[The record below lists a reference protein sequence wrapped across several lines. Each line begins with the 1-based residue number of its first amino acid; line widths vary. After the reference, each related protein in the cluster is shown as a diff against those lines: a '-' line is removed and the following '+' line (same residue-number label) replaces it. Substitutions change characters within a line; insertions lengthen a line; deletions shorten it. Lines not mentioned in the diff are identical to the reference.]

1 MQVDPKTKSELM
13 GMGFSEA
20 EIAEAAKEVEFEE
33 KTGHPAATNPMAQSA
48 PTMFSYKPDENLIK
62 WQLDLSE
69 LMERAEHILRG
80 DTLKF
85 VEGHQIWVR
94 PKNEDDQ
101 IINDCG
107 IQEVMRSL
115 AMYINR
121 NTILS
126 NYDEATI
133 REKVYDFGRELSNLF
148 FMKYEVFGWYPNI
161 KEDDTAEQKMQ
172 KMKSALEKRK
182 NYYMLVREMV
192 DIVHSAYLRALHGG
206 ERQSLREARQVTQ
219 TEPLLGHTGAGGM
232 NFNIN
237 PQRQERSL
245 INPMRLIKGKYV

>member
-1 MQVDPKTKSELM
+1 MQVDDKTRKELM
-13 GMGFSEA
+13 GMGFSDA
-20 EIAEAAKEVEFEE
+20 EITEAAKEVEFEE
-33 KTGHPAATNPMAQSA
+33 KTGRPATPNPMAQSA

-94 PKNEDDQ
+94 PKDEKDQ
-101 IINDCG
+101 ILNNNG

-126 NYDEATI
+126 NYDENTI
-133 REKVYDFGRELSNLF
+133 KEKVYDFGKELSNLF
-148 FMKYEVFGWYPNI
+148 FLKYEVFGWYPNI
-161 KEDDTAEQKMQ
+161 EEGDSSDA
-172 KMKSALEKRK
+172 KMKKMKDALEKRK

-219 TEPLLGHTGAGGM
+219 HEPLMGHAGAGGM

-237 PQRQERSL
+237 PQRQERSI

>member
-1 MQVDPKTKSELM
+1 MQVDEKTRTELRRM
-13 GMGFSEA
+13 NFSDTA
-20 EIAEAAKEVEFEE
+20 INEAAKEVEFEE
-33 KTGHPAATNPMAQSA
+33 KTGQPATPNPMAQSA

-94 PKNEDDQ
+94 PDKEDDQ
-101 IINDCG
+101 ILNDLG
-107 IQEVMRSL
+107 IQEVMRIL

-126 NYDEATI
+126 NYGEDTI
-133 REKVYDFGRELSNLF
+133 NEKVYDFGKELSNLF
-148 FMKYEVFGWYPNI
+148 FMKYEVFGWNPNI
-161 KEDDTAEQKMQ
+161 EEGDTQEQKVK

-219 TEPLLGHTGAGGM
+219 TEPLMGHAGCM
-232 NFNIN
+232 NFNVN

-245 INPMRLIKGKYV
+245 VNPMRLIKGKYV

>member
-1 MQVDPKTKSELM
+1 MQVDQKTQAELQA
-13 GMGFSEA
+13 MGFSPQ

-33 KTGHPAATNPMAQSA
+33 KTGKPAITNPMAQSS

-69 LMERAEHILRG
+69 LLERAEHILRG

-94 PKNEDDQ
+94 PKDEDDQ
-101 IINDCG
+101 ILNDSG
-107 IQEVMRSL
+107 IQEVMRIM

-126 NYDEATI
+126 NYGEDTI
-133 REKVYDFGRELSNLF
+133 NEKVYDFGKELSNLF
-148 FMKYEVFGWYPNI
+148 FMKYEVFGWYPDI
-161 KEDDTAEQKMQ
+161 KETDTSEQKMQ

-219 TEPLLGHTGAGGM
+219 TEPLLGHAGVGGM

-237 PQRQERSL
+237 PQRQERSI